1 MLCFEYDLKFFFI
14 KLRHK
19 GMPLTMV
26 NTTTV
31 GPCLL
36 DMLSLVRGKPKYPK
50 KTLEAKERLTTRT
63 ELTKSSKE
71 STHRILNYPVKDKF
85 SLKNILKIL

>member
-1 MLCFEYDLKFFFI
+1 MQYIAVCSKDAIWVLCFEYDFLNFFI

-19 GMPLTMV
+19 GMV

-36 DMLSLVRGKPKYPK
+36 DMLILVRGKTEVLEK
-50 KTLEAKERLTTRT
+50 KTLEAQ
-63 ELTKSSKE
+63 
-71 STHRILNYPVKDKF
+71 
-85 SLKNILKIL
+85 